1 MPSLSISFDASGLQ
15 KMTDQIEVRET
26 LAINKATELLV
37 LYARGNHKFVSIS
50 GNLDITTVGIPAL
63 RTADGIEGAVAV
75 GAPYAAFVHFG
86 TGIFHIPDAH
96 SEWDVY
102 GLQVFNTNA
111 KTQNGGT
118 VFTRHT
124 HHLGQHPDPWIR
136 EAFDAN
142 RALVLDMMKWA
153 LEG

>member
-15 KMTDQIEVRET
+15 KMTSQIEMRET

-37 LYARGNHKFVSIS
+37 LYARGNHRFVSKS
-50 GNLDITTVGIPAL
+50 GNLDITTVGVPAL
-63 RTADGIEGAVAV
+63 RTAVGIEGAVAV

-86 TGIFHIPDAH
+86 TGIYHTPDARAA
-96 SEWDVY
+96 WDVY
-102 GLQVFNTNA
+102 GLQVFNANT
-111 KTQNGGT
+111 KTQSGGT

-124 HHLGQHPDPWIR
+124 HHLGQHPDPWIK

-142 RALVLDMMKWA
+142 RELVLDMMKWA